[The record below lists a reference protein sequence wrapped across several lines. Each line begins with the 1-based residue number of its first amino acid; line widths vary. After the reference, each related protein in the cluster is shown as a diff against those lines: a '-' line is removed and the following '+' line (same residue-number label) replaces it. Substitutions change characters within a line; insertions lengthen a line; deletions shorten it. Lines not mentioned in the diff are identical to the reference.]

1 MKHSSYDAIELQ
13 YEDVERQL
21 SDPEVIANQS
31 MYRDLSQRYRELG
44 EFVRMYREYK
54 TLTQQKKEAEELVS
68 DPEMGSIAREELV
81 TINDALQTINDDLQ
95 VFLIPKDEDDGRN
108 AIVEI
113 RQGTGGDEAALFAED
128 LFTMYQRYA
137 EKKGWKIDIIS
148 QHLTEIGGIKDVSFT
163 VSGHGVYSELK
174 FEIGTHRVQ
183 RVPATESAGRVHTS
197 AATVAVLPE
206 VEEVDV
212 SLNTKDIR
220 VDTYRASG
228 AGGQHVNKTS
238 SAVRLTHIPTNIVVA
253 CQDERSQFQNK
264 DKAMRLLRAKI
275 YEQQVIEKKKATS
288 QLRKSQV
295 GSGDRSEK
303 IRTYNYPQG
312 RITDHRIGLT
322 VHNIDKVM
330 QGELSPIVSA
340 LIRADRIEKLKH
352 HSPDA

>member
-1 MKHSSYDAIELQ
+1 MAFPSYDEIELQ

-21 SDPEVIANQS
+21 ADPEVISDQS
-31 MYRDLSQRYRELG
+31 KYKVLSQRYTELK
-44 EFVRMYREYK
+44 EFVTLYREFK
-54 TLTQQKKEAEELVS
+54 QLKSEELDAQELLA
-68 DPEMGSIAREELV
+68 DPEMAEMAKEELSCV
-81 TINDALQTINDDLQ
+81 ATRLSEIDDALQC
-95 VFLIPKDEDDGRN
+95 FLIPKDPDDHRN

-128 LFTMYQRYA
+128 LFNMYQRYA
-137 EKKGWKIDIIS
+137 EKKGWKVEVMS
-148 QHLTEIGGIKDVSFT
+148 QHLTEMGGIKEVSFT
-163 VSGHGVYSELK
+163 VSGAGVFRELK

-183 RVPATESAGRVHTS
+183 RVPATESSGRIHTS

-206 VEEVDV
+206 VEEVDID
-212 SLNTKDIR
+212 LNMKDIR

-238 SAVRLTHIPTNIVVA
+238 SAVRLTHIPTNTVVA

-275 YEQQVIEKKKATS
+275 YESQVQAQRKEESDARKA
-288 QLRKSQV
+288 QV

-312 RITDHRIGLT
+312 RVTDHRIGLT
-322 VHNIDKVM
+322 LHSLERIV
-330 QGELSPIVSA
+330 QGDIEPIIMA
-340 LIRADRIEKLKH
+340 LIKEDRLQKLQGLDK
-352 HSPDA
+352 

>member
-1 MKHSSYDAIELQ
+1 MTNPSYDEIELQ

-21 SDPEVIANQS
+21 SDPEVISDQKK
-31 MYRDLSQRYRELG
+31 YKHLSQKYTELK
-44 EFVRMYREYK
+44 EFVEKYRLLRSLYD
-54 TLTQQKKEAEELVS
+54 QKKDAEELLN
-68 DPEMGSIAREELV
+68 DPEMKEIAKEELAL
-81 TINDALQTINDDLQ
+81 INSKTTSIDEELQL
-95 VFLIPKDEDDGRN
+95 FLVPKDPNDHRN

-128 LFTMYQRYA
+128 LLKMYQRYA
-137 EKKGWKIDIIS
+137 ERRGWTFEVMS
-148 QHLTEIGGIKDVSFT
+148 QHLTEIGGIKEVSFT
-163 VSGHGVYSELK
+163 VSGQGVYSELK

-183 RVPATESAGRVHTS
+183 RVPATESSGRIHTS

-212 SLNTKDIR
+212 DLNMKDIR

-238 SAVRLTHIPTNIVVA
+238 SAVRLTHLPTNTVVA

-275 YEQQVIEKKKATS
+275 YEQQLIEQRKKES
-288 QLRKSQV
+288 DLRKSQV

-312 RITDHRIGLT
+312 RVTDHRIGLT
-322 VHNIDKVM
+322 LHALDKIM
-330 QGELSPIVSA
+330 QGDIEQIISS
-340 LIRADRIEKLKH
+340 LIKADRIEKLK
-352 HSPDA
+352 SIGK

>member
-1 MKHSSYDAIELQ
+1 MTNPSYDEIELQ

-21 SDPEVIANQS
+21 ADPEVIA
-31 MYRDLSQRYRELG
+31 DPG
-44 EFVRMYREYK
+44 KYK
-54 TLTQQKKEAEELVS
+54 TLSQKYTELKEFVEKYRLLRNLHQQKKDAQDLLD
-68 DPEMGSIAREELV
+68 DPEMKDMAKEEIESIDDQLTQIDDELQ
-81 TINDALQTINDDLQ
+81 L
-95 VFLIPKDEDDGRN
+95 FLIPKDPNDHRN

-128 LFTMYQRYA
+128 LLKMYQRYA
-137 EKKGWKIDIIS
+137 ERRGWTFEIMS
-148 QHLTEIGGIKDVSFT
+148 QHLTEIGGIKEVSFT
-163 VSGHGVYSELK
+163 VNGAGVYSELK

-183 RVPATESAGRVHTS
+183 RVPATESSGRIHTS

-212 SLNTKDIR
+212 DLNMKDIR

-238 SAVRLTHIPTNIVVA
+238 SAVRLTHIPTNTVVA

-275 YEQQVIEKKKATS
+275 YEQQLLEQRKKES
-288 QLRKSQV
+288 DLRKSQV

-312 RITDHRIGLT
+312 RVTDHRIGLT
-322 VHNIDKVM
+322 LHALDKIM
-330 QGELSPIVSA
+330 QGDIEPIISELIK
-340 LIRADRIEKLKH
+340 ADRIEKLK
-352 HSPDA
+352 SIAR